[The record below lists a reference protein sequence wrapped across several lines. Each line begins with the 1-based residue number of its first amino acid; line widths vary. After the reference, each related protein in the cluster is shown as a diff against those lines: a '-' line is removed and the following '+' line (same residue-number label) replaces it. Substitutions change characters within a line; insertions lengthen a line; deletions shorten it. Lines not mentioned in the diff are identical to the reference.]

1 MELKRIDVAGIRPNE
16 NNPRADFGDLD
27 ALWESFAL
35 NTANP
40 GEPVNPIV
48 VVADGPVY
56 RIVDGERRYR
66 AMSDHGQESC
76 MAVVCDGYDDMA
88 QAVQM
93 LATDDKLSLT
103 PEEAGQ
109 GIQQM
114 LLLGVDVERVAAASK
129 APAESVRA
137 VRRVLRCRQGEGVFQ
152 ATLDQMLAVADVDE
166 NGDGDLAD
174 EMLSDRNWR
183 QSYDK
188 FKREQ
193 RHRQEYEEYCAAA
206 LDAGFELLPEGF
218 NADEYG
224 PVASSYS
231 VDRFPVLWEKGY
243 RFASVTLAPY
253 GASADV
259 YMPKDAQPG
268 KTAEELEAE
277 RRRAEEKAAVEDVQ
291 RQFDRLKAD
300 VARWWAE
307 TMVFGSSTV
316 ATNGI
321 ERIARKALFGEG
333 GELAWR
339 VGEFCELSGKSRE
352 TISPEQLTWEL
363 KACGFVLAYEEPA
376 GIYTLARAN
385 ALGIEGMDAWG
396 LSYAVEQAKDQC
408 ANINQFT
415 AIGYEPPEW
424 ADALMRKVEEVA
436 GWKIEDEDEEEGT
449 DEDDPEDMR

>member
-193 RHRQEYEEYCAAA
+193 ARQAQVRDLGEGARA
-206 LDAGFELLPEGF
+206 AGFELLPEGF
-218 NADEYG
+218 DQADYG
-224 PVASSYS
+224 PSRAVYDAGE
-231 VDRFPVLWEKGY
+231 FAGFFEKGY
-243 RFASVTLAPY
+243 RFASVWVGRY
-253 GASADV
+253 GVECRA
-259 YMPKDAQPG
+259 YLPKGGEPG
-268 KTAEELEAE
+268 KSEAE
-277 RRRAEEKAAVEDVQ
+277 LAAERESAEREARRGDVQAALESLRTEVACWYAANMSAGSPTQAQTAIDNMARRAL
-291 RQFDRLKAD
+291 FDPD
-300 VARWWAE
+300 
-307 TMVFGSSTV
+307 
-316 ATNGI
+316 
-321 ERIARKALFGEG
+321 EG
-333 GELAWR
+333 WLSDQ
-339 VGEFCELSGKSRE
+339 VGEFEDITGARKPFSA
-352 TISPEQLTWEL
+352 PPQLTWEL
-363 KACGFVLAYEEPA
+363 RACAFPLLYPGEPGYSLTRA
-376 GIYTLARAN
+376 VALGVGELEDWGARHAVESAHGLLARVN
-385 ALGIEGMDAWG
+385 AFVAAGWLP
-396 LSYAVEQAKDQC
+396 
-408 ANINQFT
+408 T
-415 AIGYEPPEW
+415 PE
-424 ADALMRKVEEVA
+424 ADALLREVERVA
-436 GWKIEDEDEEEGT
+436 AWKPEGVYLVA
-449 DEDDPEDMR
+449 